1 MFRDSIEAFLYV
13 VEGGRGI
20 KEVRAEAGYVRNG
33 IRHCRVQVE
42 CRDGAEYGI
51 DAYGE
56 EADRLLAQAERY
68 ARKVEVVVGAY
79 AISGL
84 AEPR

>member
-1 MFRDSIEAFLYV
+1 MFRDSVEAFLYV
-13 VEGGRGI
+13 VQGEQGV
-20 KEVRAEAGYVRNG
+20 KEVKAEAGYVRNG

-56 EADRLLAQAERY
+56 EADRLLAQAEIY
-68 ARKVEVVVGAY
+68 TRKIEVVVGA
-79 AISGL
+79 
-84 AEPR
+84 